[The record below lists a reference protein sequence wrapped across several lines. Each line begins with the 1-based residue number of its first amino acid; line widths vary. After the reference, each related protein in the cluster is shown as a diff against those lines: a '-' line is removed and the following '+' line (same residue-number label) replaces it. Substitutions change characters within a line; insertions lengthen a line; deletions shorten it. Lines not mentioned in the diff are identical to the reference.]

1 MSAPRAL
8 LLVAHG
14 SRRAAANAE
23 VARLA
28 GRLAAAAPDAWP
40 LVRHAFLELA
50 EPDIPAGLD
59 ACVAAGAGAV
69 VVVPYFL
76 AAGRHV
82 REDIPALVA
91 AARRRHPAVDIR
103 LRPHLGA
110 DAALAA
116 AVLERAAPPGG
127 AGADAESGGRV

>member
-8 LLVAHG
+8 LLAAHG

-28 GRLAAAAPDAWP
+28 ERLAAAAGDAWP

-50 EPDIPAGLD
+50 EPDLPTGLD
-59 ACVAAGAGAV
+59 ACAAAGAGAI

-82 REDIPALVA
+82 REDLPALVA
-91 AARRRHPAVDIR
+91 AARRRHPGIDIR

-116 AVLERAAPPGG
+116 AVLERAGAPG
-127 AGADAESGGRV
+127 AADAATAGRV